1 MASISIRKR
10 TFKSKPQSFPVFL
23 PPGVWK
29 VRAATPVEPSNHLN
43 CHSISPNVINPPQA
57 VMSKQTAPRDP
68 SAQRGLPVPGM
79 QHGGLWAKFRSVTIR
94 GRVLFKHPPGDGADI
109 QPAEVLPQMRAS
121 MTQGQ
126 HTQLSSGFCQH
137 PRDDKVSLTTP
148 LLSELPT
155 PKFPS
160 KQHRD
165 LSIQRED

>member
-109 QPAEVLPQMRAS
+109 QPAEALPQMRAS
-121 MTQGQ
+121 MTQKRSRS
-126 HTQLSSGFCQH
+126 LSLDACGVTEGNTHSNTLVCG
-137 PRDDKVSLTTP
+137 
-148 LLSELPT
+148 LLLLLE
-155 PKFPS
+155 
-160 KQHRD
+160 
-165 LSIQRED
+165 